1 MGETLAV
8 AIQGEAGSFS
18 HAAAL
23 EALGEGLRL
32 VPCPTFEELFR
43 AVEAGQASRGV
54 VPIENS
60 LAGSVYEAYD
70 ALGAHALHVVGETQ
84 IRVRHCLVVRPGTT
98 LAAVH
103 RVASHPV
110 ALAQCRHFFADHSGL
125 APIPA
130 YDTAGSVR
138 NLMTDHPVAEGAIGS
153 ALAAQ
158 LYGAEVLLEQLED
171 HPENYTRFLI
181 VAREPAPAGEA
192 SKTSLVLTLPDVP
205 GSLHKALGV
214 FAGRQVNLS
223 KIESRPIP
231 GRPWEYVFYLDV
243 MGDSRSGVADA
254 LAELKASAKDLR
266 VLGAY
271 PARARPS

>member
-1 MGETLAV
+1 VTAALV

-23 EALGEGLRL
+23 GALGPDLQL
-32 VPCPTFEELFR
+32 VPCSTFEDLFR
-43 AVEAGQASRGV
+43 AVEAGTATRGI

-84 IRVRHCLVVRPGTT
+84 LRVRHCLVVRPGTA
-98 LAAVH
+98 LAGVR

-110 ALAQCRHFFADHSGL
+110 ALAQCRRFFADHP
-125 APIPA
+125 AVVPVPA

-138 NLMTDHPVAEGAIGS
+138 DLMAGRLAAEGAIGS
-153 ALAAQ
+153 SLAAK
-158 LYGAEVLLEQLED
+158 LYGGAVLLEGLED
-171 HPENYTRFLI
+171 HPENHPRFLI
-181 VAREPAPAGEA
+181 VAREPAPAAQA
-192 SKTSLVLTLPDVP
+192 SKTSLVFTLPDVP
-205 GSLHKALGV
+205 GSLHKALGA
-214 FAGRQVNLS
+214 FAERRVNLS
-223 KIESRPIP
+223 KIESRPLP
-231 GRPWEYVFYLDV
+231 GRPWEYAFYLDV

-254 LAELKASAKDLR
+254 LAELRGLARDLR

-271 PARARPS
+271 PARALPS

>member
-1 MGETLAV
+1 VTTV

-23 EALGEGLRL
+23 EALGPDVRL
-32 VPCPTFEELFR
+32 VPCPTFEDLFR
-43 AVEAGQASRGV
+43 AVEATEASRGV

-70 ALGAHALHVVGETQ
+70 TLGAHALYIVGETQ
-84 IRVRHCLVVRPGTT
+84 VRVRHCLVVRRGTA
-98 LAAVH
+98 LADVR

-110 ALAQCRHFFADHSGL
+110 ALAQCRRFFADHP
-125 APIPA
+125 AVVPVPA

-138 NLMTDHPVAEGAIGS
+138 DLLAGRLAAEGAIGS
-153 ALAAQ
+153 ALAAE
-158 LYGAEVLLEQLED
+158 LYGGAVLLEGLED

-205 GSLHKALGV
+205 GSLHRALGV

-254 LAELKASAKDLR
+254 LAELGGGGLAKDLR

-271 PARARPS
+271 PARALPS